1 LVLDRRN
8 EVEFMHMLHYLSR
21 CHQEAMDAHYDDIAV
36 KVTTL
41 MHVVTDRMM
50 SEHGW
55 VIIEK

>member
-1 LVLDRRN
+1 
-8 EVEFMHMLHYLSR
+8 VEFMHMLHYLSR

-50 SEHGW
+50 TEHGW